1 MAPSRKKNQTK
12 HKKIQHKRKNR
23 TLKGGTRGNLSKFGM
38 RQAKHLTSPSFEL
51 EIPSGINQFNNFPSP
66 DPRTPPQTLPSPPP
80 PPRSMYERFGNS
92 RKYIENSINKRRIT
106 SEINSIRS
114 ELRKLNSKIDT
125 NERKCAIMKKKLMDS
140 TEKFEKEK
148 SDFKSK
154 KQNFELTKDSLE
166 LQKEALN
173 IEKDLLLQ
181 THTEMV
187 ESLDEK
193 QALLRQFKK

>member
-1 MAPSRKKNQTK
+1 MTPSRKNTKTK
-12 HKKIQHKRKNR
+12 HKKVQHKKKNR
-23 TLKGGTRGNLSKFGM
+23 TLKGGMRGNFSKFGM
-38 RQAKHLTSPSFEL
+38 RPAKSLTSPPI
-51 EIPSGINQFNNFPSP
+51 IPSGMNQFNNFPSP
-66 DPRTPPQTLPSPPP
+66 ESLTHPQTLPSPP

-114 ELRKLNSKIDT
+114 ELIKLNSKIDT
-125 NERKCAIMKKKLMDS
+125 NERTCAIMKKKLMDS

-148 SDFKSK
+148 SDFESK

-166 LQKEALN
+166 FQKEALN

-193 QALLRQFKK
+193 QALLRRFKK

>member
-1 MAPSRKKNQTK
+1 MTPSRKNTKTK
-12 HKKIQHKRKNR
+12 HKKVQHKKKNR
-23 TLKGGTRGNLSKFGM
+23 TLKGGMRGNFSKFGM
-38 RQAKHLTSPSFEL
+38 RQAKSLTSPSI
-51 EIPSGINQFNNFPSP
+51 IPSGMNQFNNFPSP
-66 DPRTPPQTLPSPPP
+66 EPLTPPQTLPSPPP
-80 PPRSMYERFGNS
+80 PRSIYKQLGNS
-92 RKYIENSINKRRIT
+92 RKYFVNSFNKTRIKR
-106 SEINSIRS
+106 EINSIRS

-125 NERKCAIMKKKLMDS
+125 NEKNRVIMKKKLIDS
-140 TEKFEKEK
+140 TEKFKKEK
-148 SDFKSK
+148 SDFESK

-166 LQKEALN
+166 FQKEALN

>member
-1 MAPSRKKNQTK
+1 
-12 HKKIQHKRKNR
+12 
-23 TLKGGTRGNLSKFGM
+23 
-38 RQAKHLTSPSFEL
+38 
-51 EIPSGINQFNNFPSP
+51 
-66 DPRTPPQTLPSPPP
+66 
-80 PPRSMYERFGNS
+80 
-92 RKYIENSINKRRIT
+92 
-106 SEINSIRS
+106 
-114 ELRKLNSKIDT
+114 
-125 NERKCAIMKKKLMDS
+125 MKKKLMDS

-148 SDFKSK
+148 SDFESK

-166 LQKEALN
+166 FQKEALN

>member
-1 MAPSRKKNQTK
+1 MTPSRKNTQTK
-12 HKKIQHKRKNR
+12 HKNKNR
-23 TLKGGTRGNLSKFGM
+23 TLKKFSTLRPTTPLTLS
-38 RQAKHLTSPSFEL
+38 LNEL
-51 EIPSGINQFNNFPSP
+51 YPSGINQFNNVPSP
-66 DPRTPPQTLPSPPP
+66 EPRTPPQTLPSPPP

-125 NERKCAIMKKKLMDS
+125 NERTCAIMKKKLMDS

-193 QALLRQFKK
+193 QALLRRFKK

>member
-1 MAPSRKKNQTK
+1 MTPSRKNTQTK
-12 HKKIQHKRKNR
+12 DKKKNR
-23 TLKGGTRGNLSKFGM
+23 TLKKFSTL
-38 RQAKHLTSPSFEL
+38 RPTTPLTLPLNENEL
-51 EIPSGINQFNNFPSP
+51 YPSGINQFNNFPSP
-66 DPRTPPQTLPSPPP
+66 EPRTPPQTLPSPPPP

-148 SDFKSK
+148 RDFESK

-166 LQKEALN
+166 FQKEALN

-193 QALLRQFKK
+193 QALLRRFKK